1 MSANN
6 PNRQLVSAISMALAL
21 AEENFPPMNLSIRKT
36 IAHQSA
42 AEQRSIYPIMKKMM
56 DSGIASLIN

>member
-1 MSANN
+1 
-6 PNRQLVSAISMALAL
+6 MALAL

-42 AEQRSIYPIMKKMM
+42 AEQLSIYPIMKKMM